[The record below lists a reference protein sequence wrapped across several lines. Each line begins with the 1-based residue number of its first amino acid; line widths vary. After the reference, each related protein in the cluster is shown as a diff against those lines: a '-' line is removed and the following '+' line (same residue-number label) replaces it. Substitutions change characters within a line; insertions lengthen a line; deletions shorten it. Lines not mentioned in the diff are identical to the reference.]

1 MARYKTFANSGSF
14 TPNDVNVVREEL
26 DIATS
31 RWRTLWAGGH
41 TTWMAGP
48 SSYLQ
53 PAAPWALNTGAGT
66 SMGGAPVGGLFTTG
80 DSVANHLIPI
90 ENYGYGPN
98 RKAKIRYEVITV
110 MTLAGLNFGANP
122 TIALY
127 AVVGF
132 GHAQNGGT
140 GWVTSKVSATSVP
153 GTAFTI
159 AEPVIN
165 QKTRVLSGE
174 MPMPV
179 TGLYVLGLT
188 VDQAP
193 NNGPDL
199 LLKATIQ
206 WRTVPV
212 D

>member
-14 TPNDVNVVREEL
+14 TPNDVNVIREEI
-26 DIATS
+26 DISTS
-31 RWRTLWAGGH
+31 RWRTLFAGGF
-41 TTWMAGP
+41 TTWAAGP
-48 SSYLQ
+48 TSYLQ
-53 PAAPWALNTGAGT
+53 PSAPWALNTAGGT
-66 SMGGAPVGGLFTTG
+66 TLGGVPVGGVYTAS
-80 DSVANHLIPI
+80 DSLSNHLIPI

-98 RKAKIRYEVITV
+98 RKAKIRYEVISV

-127 AVVGF
+127 AVVGY
-132 GHAQNGGT
+132 GHAQTSGS
-140 GWVTSKVSATSVP
+140 GWVTAKVSATSVP

-165 QKTRVLSGE
+165 TKNRVLSGE

-179 TGLYVLGLT
+179 TGMYILGLT

-206 WRTVPV
+206 WRTVRV